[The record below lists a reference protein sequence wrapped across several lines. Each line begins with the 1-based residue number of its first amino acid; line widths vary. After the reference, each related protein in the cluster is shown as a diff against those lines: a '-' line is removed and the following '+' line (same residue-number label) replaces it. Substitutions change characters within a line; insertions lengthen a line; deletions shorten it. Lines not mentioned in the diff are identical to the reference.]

1 MNKSDQNEKYNIP
14 QNTIIRSISFR
25 ENKIKYPIQDK
36 NIEIIQ
42 EDLIYFK
49 NDILKDIKNT
59 EKRLNQKYDIQY
71 NGFQNR
77 LEEMEK
83 ISNNLNQKLSI
94 LKETISNE
102 NIIKEKLSIL
112 EAFKVKCEENF
123 ISHDCRINNINT
135 ELNEAILKY
144 DKIILDSI
152 LYPGIIGKNTQFET
166 FHDLIDFLLININKI
181 INEREKDLIEIR
193 ESRNRTEELVKTF
206 RTRFDFYLNN
216 INDFTNKL
224 IKNAE
229 KEINNK
235 INNLNSEFSNSLKDF
250 NQRIIINDGKIKD
263 LSNNMM
269 NSLEGNNNELNI
281 KVAKEIMDINSKIEN
296 FDNKYNNYIND
307 IDLIRQ
313 EIKNIKSILVDQLT
327 KKENIKINNLFNHK
341 EKNNLEN
348 NKNNNNIK
356 NNNKLTNNNIEII
369 LNNENIKTDF
379 TNNIN
384 NKKPEFNEKK
394 INKIKDKS
402 NSINKQYIKG
412 IIKFDKTNK
421 TNINKTSSTQ
431 NIKINTY
438 KIGFKEENLK
448 ENNNNSLYPKLH
460 FNNKES
466 ITKKDEDL
474 LESEESND
482 KIKSIS
488 SSNFY
493 KNKNENNLVQI
504 SNDIIKTKNICKK
517 SNNQNISNQNNS
529 KGKNLKLSPN
539 KKYHSYKLLN
549 EDLTNMK
556 IKKVDLTIQKDM
568 DNNYNNNIFNF
579 NNNYNNN
586 YYNNNY
592 EKDLKLINVIRYIK
606 NENRE
611 GIKDFVIKNNLLESK
626 KVQTPKIFKKINYI
640 KGLKNS
646 NSAINYERSALSDRQ
661 NSLSII
667 YNNIKKNNIYLKI

>member
-1 MNKSDQNEKYNIP
+1 MNKSEQNEKYNIP
-14 QNTIIRSISFR
+14 QSTIIRSISFR

-112 EAFKVKCEENF
+112 EAFKVKSEENF

-327 KKENIKINNLFNHK
+327 KKENSKINNLFNHK
-341 EKNNLEN
+341 ENNNLEN

-384 NKKPEFNEKK
+384 NQKPEFNEKK

-402 NSINKQYIKG
+402 NSIIKQYIKG

-448 ENNNNSLYPKLH
+448 ENNNNSVYPKLH

-592 EKDLKLINVIRYIK
+592 EKDLKLINVIRDIK
-606 NENRE
+606 NENR
-611 GIKDFVIKNNLLESK
+611 
-626 KVQTPKIFKKINYI
+626 
-640 KGLKNS
+640 
-646 NSAINYERSALSDRQ
+646 
-661 NSLSII
+661 
-667 YNNIKKNNIYLKI
+667 